1 VNGTSIEVTVNAT
14 TTKAIP
20 YYVTPESAAID
31 GSLYVVPILPPARR
45 ASKLDRMAASRC
57 D

>member
-1 VNGTSIEVTVNAT
+1 VNGTSIEVTVNA

-45 ASKLDRMAASRC
+45 ASKLDPMAASRC